1 MIYKPQLDFVLRS
14 FINISE
20 KLLLNKIN
28 LCLNLFE
35 LYFFFIIAFCY
46 KYYKSWMYYLNYFR
60 EKNLIIVKFY
70 VKYVKK
76 LILDWIRRKTWK
88 PKGKIYSLKCNQCG
102 NGFISNHS
110 MEAPICGICLQK
122 IKSIDLT
129 VDTEKKCIICGRN
142 GAVYSSNKCNDC
154 YFKN

>member
-1 MIYKPQLDFVLRS
+1 
-14 FINISE
+14 
-20 KLLLNKIN
+20 
-28 LCLNLFE
+28 
-35 LYFFFIIAFCY
+35 
-46 KYYKSWMYYLNYFR
+46 MYYLNYFIG
-60 EKNLIIVKFY
+60 KNLIIVKFY

-154 YFKN
+154 YFKK

>member
-1 MIYKPQLDFVLRS
+1 
-14 FINISE
+14 
-20 KLLLNKIN
+20 
-28 LCLNLFE
+28 
-35 LYFFFIIAFCY
+35 
-46 KYYKSWMYYLNYFR
+46 
-60 EKNLIIVKFY
+60 
-70 VKYVKK
+70 
-76 LILDWIRRKTWK
+76 LILNWIRRKTWK

-102 NGFISNHS
+102 DGFISNHL

-154 YFKN
+154 YFKK